1 MEILWVSD
9 KQPAAVWVWSLLVMR
24 PLQCVKAFLEI
35 SMRSLASEWDRHDHW
50 DTAPLFSL
58 ILYWHE
64 QYPYF
69 RRRRVAP
76 CLLLIQLKIG
86 ELPQSTH
93 TFSSLILVCHLVATI
108 QSNLTKPSMFD
119 EHLLSSYLSEFCTPW
134 ALTDA
139 RCDPGSKK
147 QGPAHFPY
155 LLRSH
160 AQSCSIGSHQKT

>member
-1 MEILWVSD
+1 MA
-9 KQPAAVWVWSLLVMR
+9 PYLL
-24 PLQCVKAFLEI
+24 PIE
-35 SMRSLASEWDRHDHW
+35 
-50 DTAPLFSL
+50 
-58 ILYWHE
+58 
-64 QYPYF
+64 
-69 RRRRVAP
+69 
-76 CLLLIQLKIG
+76 LKIG

-93 TFSSLILVCHLVATI
+93 TSSSLILDCHLVATI

-160 AQSCSIGSHQKT
+160 AQSCSIGSIFLKHNKLLHFSASKLSVVSHCFYNKAPVPQRILPGVVRSAPW